1 MAPCLDEISRS
12 GRLLLLQSSSFR
24 TAAGDRHRKGVFYL
38 LVSTKGRYGL
48 RSMVDLAV
56 NHQDGPLPLR
66 VIAERQEI
74 SESYLEQVFA
84 NLRKAGLV
92 KAVRGSSGGYVLAK
106 PASEITVEEI
116 LTALEGP
123 MIPVNC
129 VKDTEST
136 PCPRMNSCFTFPLWK
151 TLADKISEVL
161 SSTTLQ
167 DLADQA
173 RT

>member
-1 MAPCLDEISRS
+1 M
-12 GRLLLLQSSSFR
+12 
-24 TAAGDRHRKGVFYL
+24 

-48 RSMVDLAV
+48 RSMVDLAI

-84 NLRKAGLV
+84 SLRKAGLV
-92 KAVRGSSGGYVLAK
+92 KAVRGSCGGYVLAK

-123 MIPVNC
+123 MIPVSC
-129 VKDTEST
+129 VKDNEST
-136 PCPRMNSCFTFPLWK
+136 PCPRMDSCLTFPLWK
-151 TLADKISEVL
+151 TLTDKISEVL

-173 RT
+173 CI